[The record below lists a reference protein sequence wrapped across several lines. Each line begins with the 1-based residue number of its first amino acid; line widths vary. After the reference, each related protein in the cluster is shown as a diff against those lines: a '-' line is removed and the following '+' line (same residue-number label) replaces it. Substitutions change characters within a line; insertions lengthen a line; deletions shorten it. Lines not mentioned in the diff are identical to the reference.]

1 MRLYHRY
8 LVHKNSSPTKKGFL
22 KTSCAR
28 IRIFNCQ
35 CPKTRVAENF
45 VVYFLGYSLLPA
57 EKKPGNADKHCIS
70 GFSFFLGKVQVH
82 HKVHQNTYSIQ
93 NHIER
98 SNPSADVAK
107 ITENIVGGS
116 ALRFFRAVRLR
127 LQAVLIRS
135 PSRKIL
141 RQDY

>member
-45 VVYFLGYSLLPA
+45 VVYFLGYSLVSFSLPNGYHLKNT
-57 EKKPGNADKHCIS
+57 EKGVDIGGFVFDDVFVDIRPFWASDIIACRDHNYRLVYSYVPDADAS
-70 GFSFFLGKVQVH
+70 SDQ
-82 HKVHQNTYSIQ
+82 
-93 NHIER
+93 IEN
-98 SNPSADVAK
+98 S
-107 ITENIVGGS
+107 
-116 ALRFFRAVRLR
+116 
-127 LQAVLIRS
+127 
-135 PSRKIL
+135 
-141 RQDY
+141 QDQKS